1 MRPLWVL
8 AHRWIGLVMAAFLF
22 LTGVTGAVISW
33 DHELDDLLNPHLM
46 QAPGR
51 GEAQSALELVRRFE
65 EQNPKAR
72 VTFAPLAPEP
82 GDSLALFVE
91 PRVDPATG
99 RQYELGYNQV
109 FIDPATGKELG
120 RREWGAVWPI
130 SSETLVSFLYKL
142 HYSLHIPEM
151 WGIDR
156 WGEWLLGGIAVLWTL
171 DCFVAFYLTLPR
183 GRLTWERWK
192 RAWQVRTRSGSY
204 KLNFD
209 LHRAG
214 GLWTCAL
221 LFVLAFTA
229 FSLNLYS
236 EAFYPVMS
244 KVSQVTP
251 SPFDLRAPRDRH
263 DPVEPGLGFA
273 SVLEKAKEEANRRGW
288 DEPAGSVFYAPQ
300 FGVYGVQFFH
310 PGDDHGAAGVGPARL
325 YYDAIDGRYLGER
338 QPWKGTAA
346 DIFVQAQFPVHSGRI
361 LGLPGRILIS
371 LMGIVVAVLSVTGVV
386 IWWKKRRAAQKNS
399 TTTQSQPQ
407 ASHATQKGE
416 SKWLV
421 PDSEV

>member
-1 MRPLWVL
+1 MRTIWVI
-8 AHRWIGLVMAAFLF
+8 AHRWVGLAMAAFLF
-22 LTGVTGAVISW
+22 LTGLTGAVISW

-46 QAPGR
+46 KAPSR
-51 GEAQSALELVRRFE
+51 GEAQSALELTRRFE
-65 EQNPKAR
+65 GENPKAR

-82 GDSLALFVE
+82 GESLALFVE

-99 RQYELGYNQV
+99 RQHELGYNQV
-109 FIDPATGKELG
+109 FIDPASGKELG

-130 SSETLVSFLYKL
+130 SGETLVSFLYKL

-156 WGEWLLGGIAVLWTL
+156 WGEWLLGGIALLWTL
-171 DCFVAFYLTLPR
+171 DCFVGFYLTLPR
-183 GRLTWERWK
+183 GRTTWERWK
-192 RAWQVRTRSGSY
+192 RAWQVRTRTGSF

-214 GLWTCAL
+214 ALWTWL
-221 LFVLAFTA
+221 LLLVLAFTA

-236 EAFYPVMS
+236 EVFYPVMS

-251 SPFDLRAPRDRH
+251 SPFDLRAPRDKHR
-263 DPVEPGLGFA
+263 PIEPAVSFEQ
-273 SVLEKAKEEANRRGW
+273 VVQKAAAEADRRGW
-288 DEPAGSVFYAPQ
+288 SEPAGSVFYTPQ

-325 YYDAIDGRYLGER
+325 YYDGSDGRYLGDR
-338 QPWKGTAA
+338 QPWKGSAA

-371 LMGIVVAVLSVTGVV
+371 LMGIVVAALSVTGVV
-386 IWWKKRRAAQKNS
+386 IWWKKRRTVRKNS
-399 TTTQSQPQ
+399 TTQSQPH
-407 ASHATQKGE
+407 ASHALRKRE

-421 PDSEV
+421 PDSEH

>member
-1 MRPLWVL
+1 
-8 AHRWIGLVMAAFLF
+8 
-22 LTGVTGAVISW
+22 
-33 DHELDDLLNPHLM
+33 
-46 QAPGR
+46 
-51 GEAQSALELVRRFE
+51 
-65 EQNPKAR
+65 
-72 VTFAPLAPEP
+72 
-82 GDSLALFVE
+82 
-91 PRVDPATG
+91 
-99 RQYELGYNQV
+99 
-109 FIDPATGKELG
+109 
-120 RREWGAVWPI
+120 
-130 SSETLVSFLYKL
+130 
-142 HYSLHIPEM
+142 
-151 WGIDR
+151 
-156 WGEWLLGGIAVLWTL
+156 
-171 DCFVAFYLTLPR
+171 
-183 GRLTWERWK
+183 
-192 RAWQVRTRSGSY
+192 
-204 KLNFD
+204 
-209 LHRAG
+209 
-214 GLWTCAL
+214 
-221 LFVLAFTA
+221 
-229 FSLNLYS
+229 LYS
-236 EAFYPVMS
+236 EVFYPVMS

-263 DPVEPGLGFA
+263 DPVEPGLGFV

-288 DEPAGSVFYAPQ
+288 DEPAGSVFYTPQ

-325 YYDAIDGRYLGER
+325 YYDALDGRYLGER

-371 LMGIVVAVLSVTGVV
+371 LMGIVVAALSVTGVV